1 MARIQ
6 QIHPGNYRSSGN
18 IDDEFSSVIRYL
30 VSGEKGDYTLGELL
44 SVLFDDTGTLKSP
57 VEMRLDGSTN
67 LQYRVGSYT
76 DSTSGWITIAPASA
90 ISGAPGADL
99 GTIEG
104 HYSLR
109 GHPIQRH
116 QAKPYLTTKSTLATM
131 SWFSSTAYCK
141 PHRQLR
147 SLRATTRSH
156 YLAVSLLVIS
166 FT

>member
-30 VSGEKGDYTLGELL
+30 VSGEKRDYTLGELL

-104 HYSLR
+104 PLFSQGTSYTATSGQTVFNYEIDTGDDVMVFINGVL
-109 GHPIQRH
+109 
-116 QAKPYLTTKSTLATM
+116 QAASTVTI
-131 SWFSSTAYCK
+131 STSNNTITLSAMNVDMY
-141 PHRQLR
+141 
-147 SLRATTRSH
+147 
-156 YLAVSLLVIS
+156 
-166 FT
+166 